1 MSRDISIRQSNSE
14 PSNRNMEN
22 KRKRICVTGYGSFG
36 GFDVN
41 PAQVIVRNLSKYEFP
56 SNLDVTTEIIEVSY
70 NSANECSTKL
80 CECTKP
86 DFIVHVGVNGYL
98 CDSIEMEKQAFSHGY
113 VSVDVNGKVPLLNRS
128 IVELKNEEPRILKT
142 MLDCESIAKAAD
154 NLYPEIE
161 VGTST
166 NPGRFLCGYIYYL
179 SLAKSN
185 GRAVFIHVSRFS
197 EEATE
202 EMMTETVAH
211 IVRLISKQI

>member
-22 KRKRICVTGYGSFG
+22 KRKRICVTGYGS

-80 CECTKP
+80 CE
-86 DFIVHVGVNGYL
+86 FHRSRWFSVNGYL